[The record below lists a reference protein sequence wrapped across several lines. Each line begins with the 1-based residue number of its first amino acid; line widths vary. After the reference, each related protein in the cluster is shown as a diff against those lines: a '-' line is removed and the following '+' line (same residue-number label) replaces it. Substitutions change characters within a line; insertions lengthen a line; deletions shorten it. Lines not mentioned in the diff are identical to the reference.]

1 MDKAIIYYYIVINI
15 IAFAAY
21 FIDKRK
27 AVKHSYRIS
36 EATLLGLCLMGGG
49 LGALMGMQVFRHK
62 TKKLAFQ
69 ILVPASILLHLYLI
83 YKYF

>member
-1 MDKAIIYYYIVINI
+1 MNRAIIYYYIIINI

-36 EATLLGLCLMGGG
+36 EANLLGLCLIGGG
-49 LGALMGMQVFRHK
+49 LGALIGMQVFRHK

-69 ILVPASILLHLYLI
+69 ILVPTSILLHLYLI